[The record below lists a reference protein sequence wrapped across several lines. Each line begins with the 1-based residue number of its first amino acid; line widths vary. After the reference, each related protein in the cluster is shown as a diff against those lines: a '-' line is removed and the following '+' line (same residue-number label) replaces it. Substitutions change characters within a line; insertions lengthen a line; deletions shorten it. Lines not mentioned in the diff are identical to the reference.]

1 VTAHKRLARSDLLFD
16 LKHFVADAM
25 VSQDPWQ
32 RQGVPSVCFKFDASL
47 PGGRLDNG
55 EL

>member
-25 VSQDPWQ
+25 VFHDPWQ
-32 RQGVPSVCFKFDASL
+32 RRGVPF
-47 PGGRLDNG
+47 RLFQI
-55 EL
+55 